1 MTPQEQLELEAAAFR
16 RLVAHLDSRKDV
28 QNIDLMNLS
37 GFCRNCLSKWYKA
50 AADERQIDIS
60 LDDARE
66 VVYGMPYAEW
76 KAQYLQEARRRVLRA
91 VRCGPWPRGGNR
103 PSGHPAAMSTT
114 QVVRPAGAGH
124 ETLYVL
130 LLCLI
135 ILAVAGSVIA
145 LHGESQ
151 EVVAV
156 PSHQLDARRDLSA
169 AEQGIYADLRVT
181 LDEIQLLQ
189 QEHSTLPPPEQLAEE
204 GFAPFAQDASS
215 VSRGNHRWQILE
227 PSAYLGL
234 SQVPSTSGSLLMR
247 VHGAEPDIW
256 LNRSANLAAPSD
268 LSDQALIAAGWQQVV
283 TQFDAGVTRQH
294 RH

>member
-1 MTPQEQLELEAAAFR
+1 
-16 RLVAHLDSRKDV
+16 
-28 QNIDLMNLS
+28 
-37 GFCRNCLSKWYKA
+37 
-50 AADERQIDIS
+50 
-60 LDDARE
+60 
-66 VVYGMPYAEW
+66 
-76 KAQYLQEARRRVLRA
+76 
-91 VRCGPWPRGGNR
+91 
-103 PSGHPAAMSTT
+103 MSTT

-135 ILAVAGSVIA
+135 ILAVAGTVVA
-145 LHGESQ
+145 LHGESRTA
-151 EVVAV
+151 VAV

-169 AEQGIYADLRVT
+169 AEQGLYADLRVT

-189 QEHSTLPPPEQLAEE
+189 QEQNGLPTPEQLAEE
-204 GFAPFAQDASS
+204 GFAPFAHDASS
-215 VSRGNHRWQILE
+215 VSRGDHRWQLLA

-234 SQVPSTSGSLLMR
+234 SQTPASSGSLLMR

-256 LNRSANLAAPSD
+256 LNREADLGAPSD
-268 LSDQALIAAGWQQVV
+268 LTDPALIAAGWQQVV